1 MSLDRIKLLHIST
14 SLATGGAQMML
25 YKLLSRMDR
34 AAFDTKV
41 VSLVD
46 IGPIGEKI
54 QAMGLPVQA
63 LGMRRGSADPLAV
76 LRLARWIRQDPPDI
90 IQTWMYHA
98 DLVGGLAAKLAGGI
112 PVAWGIRNSNL
123 DPQSSSRMTIWT
135 AKTCARLSRRLP
147 ARIVCC
153 SEASRQVH
161 AQLGYAADKMV
172 VIPNGFDLA
181 LFKPDA
187 AARRSVRQELSMPAE
202 SPLIGL
208 VARFDPQ
215 KDHHNFV
222 QAARIFH
229 AVVPETHFLLCG
241 DGISWDNPKL
251 AGWIEAAGLGDCF
264 HLLGRRDDIAH
275 LMPALDI
282 ASTASHYGEGFP
294 QVIGEAMACG
304 VPCVVTDVGD
314 SAIIVGETGI
324 VVPAKDPQALADGW
338 SHLLLELSR
347 EERLQLGLAAR
358 QRVIDTYSLETIVR
372 QYEDLYMS
380 VARTNPRSSL

>member
-1 MSLDRIKLLHIST
+1 
-14 SLATGGAQMML
+14 MML

-34 AAFDTKV
+34 AAFDTRV

-98 DLVGGLAAKLAGGI
+98 DLVGGLAAKLAGRI

-123 DPQSSSRMTIWT
+123 DPSSSSRMTIWT

-181 LFKPDA
+181 LFKPDS
-187 AARRSVRQELSMPAE
+187 AARWSVRQELNIPAE

-222 QAARIFH
+222 QAALIFH

-241 DGISWDNPKL
+241 DGITWDNPKL
-251 AGWIEAAGLGDCF
+251 AGWIEAAGLFNCF
-264 HLLGRRDDIAH
+264 HLLGRRDDIPH
-275 LMPALDI
+275 LVPALDI

-380 VARTNPRSSL
+380 VARTNQRSPL